1 MKNHL
6 LCFNINNIEID
17 SILGTNGYVWIYK
30 NDPSI
35 LEALNDKELTFGKFF
50 FVFFSKFNKINDIF
64 SSYFYLR
71 LPSFFSIC
79 LIFYMQ
85 NI

>member
-17 SILGTNGYVWIYK
+17 CILGTNGYVWIYK

-35 LEALNDKELTFGKFF
+35 LEAQKAGKN
-50 FVFFSKFNKINDIF
+50 VV
-64 SSYFYLR
+64 R
-71 LPSFFSIC
+71 
-79 LIFYMQ
+79 Q
-85 NI
+85 